1 MSRVGNR
8 HITPILLSILLGA
21 SACEKKKCED
31 AVCMPDQDLQIV
43 FIDSGNVNLIEAGI
57 LTDSVIH
64 VFSQGNDTL
73 IGDADIKKG
82 SYNVRTY
89 RDKGQYTL
97 SVGASTNVDLL
108 VYQKLVPSDFEC
120 CPGYWRI
127 DSVYARGSKL
137 AEVPVAGGFYLKV
150 E

>member
-1 MSRVGNR
+1 MSSAGNR
-8 HITPILLSILLGA
+8 YITPILLSIILGS
-21 SACEKKKCED
+21 SACEKKCRDE
-31 AVCMPDQDLQIV
+31 VCTPDQDLQIV
-43 FIDSGNVNLIEAGI
+43 FIDSGNVNLIEAGL

-64 VFSQGNDTL
+64 VFSQANDTL
-73 IGDADIKKG
+73 VGDADTKKG
-82 SYNVRTY
+82 SYNVRTN
-89 RDKGQYTL
+89 RDLGQYTL
-97 SVGASTNVDLL
+97 SVGTATNVDLL

-137 AEVPVAGGFYLKV
+137 AEVPGEGGFYLKV

>member
-1 MSRVGNR
+1 MSSAGTRY
-8 HITPILLSILLGA
+8 IAPILLSLVLGS
-21 SACEKKKCED
+21 SACEKKCEN
-31 AVCMPDQDLQIV
+31 AVCSPDQDLQIV

-57 LTDSVIH
+57 LTDSLIH
-64 VFSQGNDTL
+64 VFSHTNDTL
-73 IGDADIKKG
+73 AGGADTKKG
-82 SYNVRTY
+82 SYNVRTN
-89 RDKGQYTL
+89 RDMGKYTL
-97 SVGASTNVDLL
+97 SVGSSANVDLL

-137 AEVPVAGGFYLKV
+137 AEVPGKGGFYLKM